1 MRKLAGILLALGVV
15 GSPSLAMAADVV
27 TEVCTVNVPKQLLTF
42 IEASPIYAR
51 GQYID
56 NGQILLLA
64 FW

>member
-1 MRKLAGILLALGVV
+1 MR
-15 GSPSLAMAADVV
+15 P
-27 TEVCTVNVPKQLLTF
+27 
-42 IEASPIYAR
+42 IEAWPGFQAIFVIISRNSFSPIYAR